1 MSAQRDQ
8 TDFRYDLHRAC
19 GLTVDATISLR
30 SARQIRGLPERHRRK
45 VAQAIYRLESA
56 QSIMFELGEQPWE
69 QPPKWTTPP
78 RAKAEQLALM

>member
-56 QSIMFELGEQPWE
+56 QSIMFELNGPWEEEHPWE
-69 QPPKWTTPP
+69 QPPKSKRP
-78 RAKAEQLALM
+78 RQMSLM